1 MGDNVKRL
9 AEEGPKQTER
19 RIKHWIVPQ
28 REAELAE
35 RAYGE
40 LEALSLADEVS
51 RLLAEIIQ
59 NVTIDATKDER
70 DADDL
75 RRHALW
81 FMGIITFRALRAAMH
96 MFAIGY
102 EDQAVG
108 FHRLIEETHKRAM
121 KINNDDSGSQA
132 RAWLEGKNFGK
143 GAKLAG
149 QEFWEFLSGPVHANV
164 AAVQDWLAVT
174 QTDDTAHVIVGPER
188 RPDMANPAL
197 TFMSGEGRDIAYM
210 LARHCELRL
219 DLEALD
225 SRIRVARATHTPE
238 DAA

>member
-1 MGDNVKRL
+1 MARE
-9 AEEGPKQTER
+9 A
-19 RIKHWIVPQ
+19 WIVPQ
-28 REAELAE
+28 RENEFAE
-35 RAYGE
+35 RADGE

-70 DADDL
+70 GADDL

-81 FMGIITFRALRAAMH
+81 FMAIITFRALRAAMH

-108 FHRLIEETHKRAM
+108 FHRLIDEIHNRAM
-121 KINNDDSGSQA
+121 KINDDDSGDQA

-164 AAVQDWLAVT
+164 AAVHDWLAVT
-174 QTDDTAHVIVGPER
+174 QPDDSARVTVGPER
-188 RPDMANPAL
+188 RPEMANPAL
-197 TFMSGEGRDIAYM
+197 TFISGEGRDIAHM
-210 LARHCELRL
+210 LARRCDLHL
-219 DLEALD
+219 DLKTLD
-225 SRIRVARATHTPE
+225 ARIHAAQAAHIPE
-238 DAA
+238 DTA

>member
-1 MGDNVKRL
+1 MARE
-9 AEEGPKQTER
+9 A
-19 RIKHWIVPQ
+19 WIVPQ
-28 REAELAE
+28 RETEFAEGAD
-35 RAYGE
+35 GE

-59 NVTIDATKDER
+59 NVSIGATMDEP

-81 FMGIITFRALRAAMH
+81 FMAIITFRALRAAMH

-108 FHRLIEETHKRAM
+108 FHRLIDEIHNRAM
-121 KINNDDSGSQA
+121 KINDDDSGDQA

-164 AAVQDWLAVT
+164 AAVHDWLAVT
-174 QTDDTAHVIVGPER
+174 QPDDTARVTVGPER
-188 RPDMANPAL
+188 RPEMANPAL
-197 TFMSGEGRDIAYM
+197 TFMSGEGRDIGYL
-210 LARHCELRL
+210 LARRCELRL
-219 DLEALD
+219 DLKTLD
-225 SRIRVARATHTPE
+225 ARIHAAQAAHIPE

>member
-1 MGDNVKRL
+1 MPRE
-9 AEEGPKQTER
+9 A
-19 RIKHWIVPQ
+19 WIVPQ
-28 REAELAE
+28 REAEFAE
-35 RAYGE
+35 RADRE
-40 LEALSLADEVS
+40 LEALSLAYEVG

-70 DADDL
+70 DADEL

-81 FMGIITFRALRAAMH
+81 FMAIITFRALRAAIH

-102 EDQAVG
+102 EDQAIG
-108 FHRLIEETHKRAM
+108 FHRLIDEIHNRAM
-121 KINNDDSGSQA
+121 KINEDASGDQA

-149 QEFWEFLSGPVHANV
+149 QQFWEFLSGPVHANA
-164 AAVQDWLAVT
+164 AAVLDRLAVT
-174 QTDDTAHVIVGPER
+174 QPDDTARVTVGPER

-197 TFMSGEGRDIAYM
+197 TFMSGEGRDIAHM
-210 LARHCELRL
+210 LARRCGLRL
-219 DLEALD
+219 DLDALD
-225 SRIRVARATHTPE
+225 ARIRAAQAAHIPE

>member
-1 MGDNVKRL
+1 MARE
-9 AEEGPKQTER
+9 A
-19 RIKHWIVPQ
+19 WIVPQ
-28 REAELAE
+28 RETEFAE
-35 RAYGE
+35 RADGE

-70 DADDL
+70 DADAL

-81 FMGIITFRALRAAMH
+81 YMAIITFRALRAAMH

-108 FHRLIEETHKRAM
+108 FHRLIDEIHNRAI
-121 KINNDDSGSQA
+121 KINDDDSGDQA

-164 AAVQDWLAVT
+164 AAVHDWLAVT
-174 QTDDTAHVIVGPER
+174 QPDDTARVTVGPER
-188 RPDMANPAL
+188 RPEMANPAL
-197 TFMSGEGRDIAYM
+197 TFMSGEGRDIGYL
-210 LARHCELRL
+210 LARRCDLRL
-219 DLEALD
+219 DLQTLD
-225 SRIRVARATHTPE
+225 ARIHAAQAARIPE

>member
-1 MGDNVKRL
+1 MARE
-9 AEEGPKQTER
+9 A
-19 RIKHWIVPQ
+19 WIVPQ
-28 REAELAE
+28 RETEFAE
-35 RAYGE
+35 RADGE

-70 DADDL
+70 GADDL

-81 FMGIITFRALRAAMH
+81 FMAIITFRALRAAMH

-108 FHRLIEETHKRAM
+108 FHRLIDEIHNRAM
-121 KINNDDSGSQA
+121 KINDDDSGDQA

-164 AAVQDWLAVT
+164 AAVHDWLAVT
-174 QTDDTAHVIVGPER
+174 QPDDSARVTVGPER
-188 RPDMANPAL
+188 RPEMANPAL
-197 TFMSGEGRDIAYM
+197 TFISGEGRDIAHM
-210 LARHCELRL
+210 LARRCDLHL
-219 DLEALD
+219 DLKTLD
-225 SRIRVARATHTPE
+225 ARIHAAQAAHIPE
-238 DAA
+238 DTA

>member
-1 MGDNVKRL
+1 MARE
-9 AEEGPKQTER
+9 A
-19 RIKHWIVPQ
+19 WIVPQ
-28 REAELAE
+28 RENEFAE
-35 RAYGE
+35 RADGE

-59 NVTIDATKDER
+59 NFTIDATKDER
-70 DADDL
+70 GADDL

-81 FMGIITFRALRAAMH
+81 FMAIITFRALRAAMH

-108 FHRLIEETHKRAM
+108 FHRLIDEIHNRAM
-121 KINNDDSGSQA
+121 KINDDDSGDQA

-164 AAVQDWLAVT
+164 AAVHDWLAVT
-174 QTDDTAHVIVGPER
+174 QPDDSARVTVGPER
-188 RPDMANPAL
+188 RPEMANPAL
-197 TFMSGEGRDIAYM
+197 TFISGEGRDIAHM
-210 LARHCELRL
+210 LARRCDLHL
-219 DLEALD
+219 DLKTLD
-225 SRIRVARATHTPE
+225 ARIHAAQAAHIPE
-238 DAA
+238 DTA

>member
-1 MGDNVKRL
+1 MARE
-9 AEEGPKQTER
+9 A
-19 RIKHWIVPQ
+19 WIVPQ
-28 REAELAE
+28 RETELAE
-35 RAYGE
+35 GADGE
-40 LEALSLADEVS
+40 REALSLADEVS

-59 NVTIDATKDER
+59 NVSIGATMDEP

-81 FMGIITFRALRAAMH
+81 FMAIITFRALRAAMH

-108 FHRLIEETHKRAM
+108 FHRLIDEIHNRAM
-121 KINNDDSGSQA
+121 KINDDDSGDQA

-164 AAVQDWLAVT
+164 AAVHDWLAVT
-174 QTDDTAHVIVGPER
+174 QPDDTARVTVGPER
-188 RPDMANPAL
+188 RPEMANPAL
-197 TFMSGEGRDIAYM
+197 TFMSGEGRDIGYL
-210 LARHCELRL
+210 LARRCELRL
-219 DLEALD
+219 DLKTLD
-225 SRIRVARATHTPE
+225 ARIHAAQAAHIPE

>member
-1 MGDNVKRL
+1 MARE
-9 AEEGPKQTER
+9 A
-19 RIKHWIVPQ
+19 WIVPQ
-28 REAELAE
+28 RETEFAE
-35 RAYGE
+35 RADGE

-70 DADDL
+70 GADDL

-81 FMGIITFRALRAAMH
+81 FMAIITFRALRAAMH

-108 FHRLIEETHKRAM
+108 FHRLIDEIHNRAM
-121 KINNDDSGSQA
+121 KINDDDSGDQA

-164 AAVQDWLAVT
+164 AAVHDWLAVT
-174 QTDDTAHVIVGPER
+174 QPDDSARVTVGPER

-197 TFMSGEGRDIAYM
+197 TFISGEGRDIAHM
-210 LARHCELRL
+210 LARRCDLHL
-219 DLEALD
+219 DLKTLD
-225 SRIRVARATHTPE
+225 ARIHAAQAAHIPE
-238 DAA
+238 DTA